1 MAILAQHEEVM
12 LFIEN
17 HSLMGKGLG
26 YIDMHLLASAI
37 LTKVPLWTL
46 DNNLNQV
53 FSKMGLAY

>member
-1 MAILAQHEEVM
+1 MAILTQHEEVM

-46 DNNLNQV
+46 DNNLN
-53 FSKMGLAY
+53 

>member
-26 YIDMHLLASAI
+26 YIALARFGNPHQGSS
-37 LTKVPLWTL
+37 V
-46 DNNLNQV
+46 DNRQ
-53 FSKMGLAY
+53 